1 MDQFSE
7 YKDFYKPD
15 FDPQKNPVPR
25 PQPIDFVVSFFNGK
39 RNGFF
44 IDIGAFD
51 GVTWSNSLS
60 LEKYLDWEGFGV
72 EPSSTAA
79 DTWEK
84 HRTSRVFRN
93 CAWNENGHV
102 EFQLVTGYAEMLS
115 GVTSAN
121 GFNDTHKQR
130 ILDEI
135 KKHGGTS
142 ELIRMP
148 SRTVSSMLEEI
159 GTSEVDYMSIDAEG
173 AELEI
178 LRGFD
183 FEKNS
188 CRLISI
194 EQNGYDDGSAANY
207 LGSLGYRNL
216 GRICNDIFFAFG
228 A

>member
-15 FDPQKNPVPR
+15 FDPQTNPVPR

-93 CAWNENGHV
+93 CAWNEDGHV

-148 SRTVSSMLEEI
+148 SRTVNSMLEEI

-207 LGSLGYRNL
+207 LSSLGYRNL

>member
-15 FDPQKNPVPR
+15 FDPQTNPVPR
-25 PQPIDFVVSFFNGK
+25 PQPIDFVVSFFQGK

-44 IDIGAFD
+44 VDIGAFD

-60 LEKYLDWEGFGV
+60 LEKYLGWKGFGV

-84 HRTSRVFRN
+84 HRTNKVFRN
-93 CAWNENGHV
+93 CAWNEDGHV

-121 GFNDTHKQR
+121 GFNDIHKQR

-142 ELIRMP
+142 EMIRMP
-148 SRTVSSMLEEI
+148 SLTVNSMLKVV
-159 GTSEVDYMSIDAEG
+159 GVSEVDYMSIDAEG

-178 LRGFD
+178 LQGFD
-183 FEKNS
+183 FERNK

-207 LGSLGYRNL
+207 LSSLGYRNL
-216 GRICNDIFFAFG
+216 GRICNDIFFASG
-228 A
+228 V